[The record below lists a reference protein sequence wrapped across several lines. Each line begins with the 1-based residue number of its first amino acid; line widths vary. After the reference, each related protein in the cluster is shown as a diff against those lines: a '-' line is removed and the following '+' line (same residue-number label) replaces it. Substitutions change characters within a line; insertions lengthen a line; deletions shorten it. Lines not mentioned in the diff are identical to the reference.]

1 MGGFSYKPVTIQV
14 GAEEQMRQ
22 RRKAREIALQVL
34 YSLDVSDGNVKEAID
49 LFWKNFEAPKQVR
62 AFSDILIEGAWNNR
76 KQIDTLIGSYAENW
90 SVGRMAKVDKSI
102 LRMAVY
108 ELLYCRD
115 IPPKVA
121 INEAIDLG
129 KLFGSENSGSFIN
142 GVLDALY
149 AKLRERDTAV
159 GEGF

>member
-1 MGGFSYKPVTIQV
+1 
-14 GAEEQMRQ
+14 MRP
-22 RRKAREIALQVL
+22 RRKAREIAMQVL
-34 YSLDVSDGNVKEAID
+34 YGLDVSRGNLKETID
-49 LFWKNFEAPKQVR
+49 LFWKNFDVPEKLK
-62 AFSDILIEGAWNNR
+62 AFSSILVEGAWNNR
-76 KQIDTLIGSYAENW
+76 KQIDTLIGGCAENW
-90 SVGRMAKVDKSI
+90 SVERMSRVDRSI

-129 KLFGSENSGSFIN
+129 KLFGSENSGAFIN

-149 AKLRERDTAV
+149 TKLREKDEEQDRED
-159 GEGF
+159 GCCY

>member
-1 MGGFSYKPVTIQV
+1 
-14 GAEEQMRQ
+14 MRQ

-34 YSLDVSDGNVKEAID
+34 YGIDLAQGNLSETME
-49 LFWKNFEAPKQVR
+49 LFWKNFEAPEKVKT
-62 AFSDILIEGAWNNR
+62 FSSALVEGTWNNR
-76 KQIDTLIGSYAENW
+76 EQIDGLIGSCAENW
-90 SVGRMAKVDKSI
+90 SVERMSIVDRSI

-108 ELLYCRD
+108 EFLYCHE

-129 KLFGSENSGSFIN
+129 KLFGSENSGAFIN

-149 AKLRERDTAV
+149 AKLRSEAV
-159 GEGF
+159 VPEVNY

>member
-1 MGGFSYKPVTIQV
+1 
-14 GAEEQMRQ
+14 MRP
-22 RRKAREIALQVL
+22 RRKAREIAMQVL
-34 YSLDVSDGNVKEAID
+34 YGLDVSQGNLKETID
-49 LFWKNFEAPKQVR
+49 LFWKNFDVPEKVK
-62 AFSDILIEGAWNNR
+62 AFSSILVEGAWNNR
-76 KQIDTLIGSYAENW
+76 KQIDTLIGGCAENW
-90 SVGRMAKVDKSI
+90 SVERMSRVDRSI

-129 KLFGSENSGSFIN
+129 KLFGSENSGAFIN

-149 AKLRERDTAV
+149 TKLREKDEEQDRED
-159 GEGF
+159 GCCY

>member
-1 MGGFSYKPVTIQV
+1 MLP
-14 GAEEQMRQ
+14 
-22 RRKAREIALQVL
+22 RRKAREIAMQVL
-34 YSLDVSDGNVKEAID
+34 YGLDVSQGNLKETID
-49 LFWKNFEAPKQVR
+49 LFWKNFDVPEKVK
-62 AFSDILIEGAWNNR
+62 AFSSTLVEGAWNNR
-76 KQIDTLIGSYAENW
+76 KQIDTLIGGCAENW
-90 SVGRMAKVDKSI
+90 SVERMSRVDRSI

-129 KLFGSENSGSFIN
+129 KLFGSENSGAFIN

-149 AKLRERDTAV
+149 TKLRERD
-159 GEGF
+159 GEQDREDRCCY

>member
-1 MGGFSYKPVTIQV
+1 
-14 GAEEQMRQ
+14 MRP
-22 RRKAREIALQVL
+22 RRKAREIAMQVL
-34 YSLDVSDGNVKEAID
+34 YGLDVSRGNLKETID
-49 LFWKNFEAPKQVR
+49 LFWKNFNVPEKLK
-62 AFSDILIEGAWNNR
+62 AFSSVLVEGAWNNR
-76 KQIDTLIGSYAENW
+76 KQIDTLIGGCAENW
-90 SVGRMAKVDKSI
+90 SVERMSRVDRSI

-129 KLFGSENSGSFIN
+129 KLFGSENSGAFIN

-149 AKLRERDTAV
+149 TKLREKDEEQDRED
-159 GEGF
+159 GCCY